1 LVFHLKNSVFEG
13 IKIQSNDNTII
24 NNIITESELDG
35 VAISGNARNIIKDN
49 TIVNTGRGIGLD
61 VGINPSQR
69 SISTSDDNLILENTI
84 ISSKVAGITVIGKRV
99 VIQGNTINQSGG
111 NGIQVISLT
120 SEDVISEDVIIKDNS
135 ITNSGEFGID
145 ILAGTLDTVVIG
157 NTLAGNDVNLSVQ
170 VEDLITAGNIPN
182 LM

>member
-1 LVFHLKNSVFEG
+1 
-13 IKIQSNDNTII
+13 
-24 NNIITESELDG
+24 
-35 VAISGNARNIIKDN
+35 VAILGNARNIIKGN

-61 VGINPSQR
+61 VGINLSQR

-84 ISSKVAGITVIGKRV
+84 ISSKGAGITVIGKRV

-120 SEDVISEDVIIKDNS
+120 SEDVISEDVISEDVIIKDNS
-135 ITNSGEFGID
+135 ITNSGEFGIA

-157 NTLAGNDVNLSVQ
+157 NTLAGNTNGTIDNQGTGSVF
-170 VEDLITAGNIPN
+170 AGNVPP